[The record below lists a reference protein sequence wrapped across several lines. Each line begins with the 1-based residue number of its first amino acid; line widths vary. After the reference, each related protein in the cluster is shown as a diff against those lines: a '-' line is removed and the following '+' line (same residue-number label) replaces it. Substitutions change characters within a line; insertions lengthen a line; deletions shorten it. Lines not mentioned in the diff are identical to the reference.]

1 MVKKGGG
8 IAVYQ
13 NWLGVVVVWLL
24 LHIGWVTYVGTD
36 TVIGQVV
43 NSLFTIGGVSV
54 SLYLIW
60 QARRRQMRR
69 PFTSRLF
76 LLLFFAN
83 TMLGLGECG
92 QLLYF
97 LQGRTRTEPFD
108 WIDLIFSLQI
118 LIYIIAFGYFL
129 RNRRREVNLRV
140 FLFDEFI
147 ILVVAGSL
155 SWHYLVTPYLEANT
169 LLTIETLLWLR
180 YPIGDLLLL
189 GGMIVLFFGLMK
201 RGNGSSLLLILLA
214 FHFQLL
220 ADLLYVVLER
230 FDYPFPSSWLD
241 PLWLA
246 TVLIVGLAAYRFD
259 AEESLMTFDVTR
271 RWIDV
276 LRLITPYLFL
286 LILFVTMARQTIS
299 WNGLTIGLMI
309 AIPLLISRQIR
320 IVVDNQRLRENLEA
334 KVEERTEALAT
345 AMEEM
350 RHMAYHDALTGLPNR
365 YLFARLFQDALY
377 RAEASERQV
386 GLFFI
391 DIDHFK
397 EINDTYGHRV
407 GDQLIIDV
415 TTRLQKKLPPN
426 TVISRQ
432 GGDEFVVLL
441 FDVEQ
446 EAEVVQCG
454 EHLVSLFRQ
463 PFHHGIIPLP
473 ITASIGGAMY
483 PAHAASRSDLI
494 EQADLAMYEA
504 KRRGK
509 NQFCLHESAVTK
521 M

>member
-1 MVKKGGG
+1 M
-8 IAVYQ
+8 YQ
-13 NWLGVVVVWLL
+13 NWLGVVVFWLL
-24 LHIGWVTYVGTD
+24 LHIGWVAYVGTD

-76 LLLFFAN
+76 LLLLFAN

-92 QLLYF
+92 QLVYF
-97 LQGRTRTEPFD
+97 LQERTRTEPFD

-118 LIYIIAFGYFL
+118 VIYIVAFGYFL
-129 RNRRREVNLRV
+129 QNRRREVNLRV

-155 SWHYLVTPYLEANT
+155 SWHYLVTPYFEANAM
-169 LLTIETLLWLR
+169 LTFETILWLR
-180 YPIGDLLLL
+180 YPLGDLLLL

-201 RGNGSSLLLILLA
+201 RGNGSSLLLILIA

-246 TVLIVGLAAYRFD
+246 TVMIVGLAAYRFD
-259 AEESLMTFDVTR
+259 AEESFVNIDITR

-320 IVVDNQRLRENLEA
+320 IVVDNQRLRENLEV
-334 KVEERTEALAT
+334 KVEERTEALAS

-350 RHMAYHDALTGLPNR
+350 RQMAYHDALTGLPNR

-377 RAEASERQV
+377 RAEANDRQV

-397 EINDTYGHRV
+397 QVNDTYGHHV

-415 TTRLQKKLPPN
+415 TIRLQKKLPPH

-446 EAEVVQCG
+446 ESEVVQCG
-454 EHLVSLFRQ
+454 EHLVSLFRK

-473 ITASIGGAMY
+473 VTASIGGTIY
-483 PAHAASRSDLI
+483 PAHAASRADLI
-494 EQADLAMYEA
+494 EFADLAMYEA

-509 NQFCLHESAVTK
+509 NQFYLYESMVTNI
-521 M
+521 

>member
-1 MVKKGGG
+1 
-8 IAVYQ
+8 
-13 NWLGVVVVWLL
+13 
-24 LHIGWVTYVGTD
+24 
-36 TVIGQVV
+36 
-43 NSLFTIGGVSV
+43 
-54 SLYLIW
+54 
-60 QARRRQMRR
+60 
-69 PFTSRLF
+69 
-76 LLLFFAN
+76 
-83 TMLGLGECG
+83 
-92 QLLYF
+92 
-97 LQGRTRTEPFD
+97 
-108 WIDLIFSLQI
+108 
-118 LIYIIAFGYFL
+118 
-129 RNRRREVNLRV
+129 
-140 FLFDEFI
+140 
-147 ILVVAGSL
+147 
-155 SWHYLVTPYLEANT
+155 

-230 FDYPFPSSWLD
+230 FDYPIPSSWLD

-246 TVLIVGLAAYRFD
+246 TVMIVGLAAYRFD
-259 AEESLMTFDVTR
+259 AEESPVTLDVTR

-276 LRLITPYLFL
+276 LRLVTPYLFL

-334 KVEERTEALAT
+334 KVEERTEALAS

-377 RAEASERQV
+377 RAEASEGQV

-446 EAEVVQCG
+446 ETEVVQCG
-454 EHLVSLFRQ
+454 EHLISLFEQ
-463 PFHHGIIPLP
+463 PFHHGIMPLP
-473 ITASIGGAMY
+473 VTASIGGAIY

-509 NQFCLHESAVTK
+509 NQFYLHEESTTPI
-521 M
+521 

>member
-1 MVKKGGG
+1 MYRK
-8 IAVYQ
+8 
-13 NWLGVVVVWLL
+13 WLGFVIGWLL
-24 LHIGWVTYVGTD
+24 FHIGWVTYVGTD
-36 TVIGQVV
+36 TVLGQVG
-43 NSLFTIGGVSV
+43 NSLFTIGGVFI

-60 QARRRQMRR
+60 LAQRRHKRR
-69 PFTSRLF
+69 PFTYRLF
-76 LLLFFAN
+76 LLLSLAN
-83 TMLGLGECG
+83 TMLGIGECG

-97 LQGRTRTEPFD
+97 IQGRTRTEPFD
-108 WIDLIFSLQI
+108 WIDFIFSLQI
-118 LIYIIAFGYFL
+118 LIYIVAFGYFL
-129 RNRRREVNLRV
+129 RNRRQQINLRV

-147 ILVVAGSL
+147 ILVVIGAL
-155 SWHYLVTPYLEANT
+155 SWHYLVTPYLKDNAF
-169 LLTIETLLWLR
+169 LTVETILWFR
-180 YPIGDLLLL
+180 YPLGDLLLL
-189 GGMIVLFFGLMK
+189 GGMIILFFELMK
-201 RGNGSSLLLILLA
+201 RGNGSALLLILLA

-230 FDYPFPSSWLD
+230 LDYSIPSSWLD

-246 TVLIVGLAAYRFD
+246 TVMIVGLAAYRFD
-259 AEESLMTFDVTR
+259 PKESSGALDTTK
-271 RWIDV
+271 RWVDV
-276 LRLITPYLFL
+276 LRLVTPYLFL

-334 KVEERTEALAT
+334 KVEERTEALAS

-377 RAEASERQV
+377 RAEAGERQV

-391 DIDHFK
+391 DIDRFK

-407 GDQLIIDV
+407 GDQLIVDV
-415 TTRLQKKLPPN
+415 TARLQKKLPPN

-446 EAEVVQCG
+446 ESEVAQCG
-454 EHLVSLFRQ
+454 EHLVSLFEK
-463 PFHHGIIPLP
+463 PFHHGIITLP
-473 ITASIGGAMY
+473 VTASIGGAIY
-483 PAHAASRSDLI
+483 PTHAASRSDLI

-509 NQFCLHESAVTK
+509 NQFCLHDPAITNT
-521 M
+521 

>member
-1 MVKKGGG
+1 M
-8 IAVYQ
+8 YQ
-13 NWLGVVVVWLL
+13 NWLGVVVFWLL
-24 LHIGWVTYVGTD
+24 LHLGWVAYVGTD

-76 LLLFFAN
+76 LLLLFAN

-92 QLLYF
+92 QLVYF
-97 LQGRTRTEPFD
+97 LQERTRTEPFD

-118 LIYIIAFGYFL
+118 VIYIVAFGYFL
-129 RNRRREVNLRV
+129 QNRRREVNLRV

-155 SWHYLVTPYLEANT
+155 SWHYLVTPYFEANAM
-169 LLTIETLLWLR
+169 LTFETILWLR
-180 YPIGDLLLL
+180 YPLGDLLLL

-201 RGNGSSLLLILLA
+201 RGNGSSLLLILIA

-246 TVLIVGLAAYRFD
+246 TVMIVGLAAYRFD
-259 AEESLMTFDVTR
+259 AEESFVNIDITR

-334 KVEERTEALAT
+334 KVEERTEALAS

-350 RHMAYHDALTGLPNR
+350 RQMAYHDALTGLPNR

-377 RAEASERQV
+377 RAEANDRQV

-397 EINDTYGHRV
+397 QVNDTYGHHV

-415 TTRLQKKLPPN
+415 TIRLQKKLPPH

-446 EAEVVQCG
+446 ESEVVQCG
-454 EHLVSLFRQ
+454 EHLVSLFRK

-473 ITASIGGAMY
+473 VTASIGGTIY
-483 PAHAASRSDLI
+483 PAHAASRADLI
-494 EQADLAMYEA
+494 EFADLAMYEA

-509 NQFCLHESAVTK
+509 NQFYLYESMVTNI
-521 M
+521 